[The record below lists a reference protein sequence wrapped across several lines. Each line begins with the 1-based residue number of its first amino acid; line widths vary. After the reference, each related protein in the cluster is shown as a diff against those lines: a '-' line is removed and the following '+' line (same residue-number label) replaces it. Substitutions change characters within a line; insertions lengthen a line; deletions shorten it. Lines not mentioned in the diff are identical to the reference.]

1 MTSAAYSLNVR
12 YGFRKGLSA
21 LSKPREYAETD
32 ELSHEL
38 LLLYKLLQ
46 LLRICSAI

>member
-1 MTSAAYSLNVR
+1 MFDMRSEKACLRSQSLESN
-12 YGFRKGLSA
+12 
-21 LSKPREYAETD
+21 AETD